1 MIKRVLINLL
11 ENASKFTPI
20 NKTISAGA
28 EMKTPGC
35 IRFWVQD
42 DGPGIPSDA
51 QEEIF
56 NKFTTYTTPVL
67 PKGIGLGLAFCK
79 LAVQAHGG
87 KIWVES
93 EAKQGSRFYFQ
104 IPTETE

>member
-1 MIKRVLINLL
+1 
-11 ENASKFTPI
+11 
-20 NKTISAGA
+20 
-28 EMKTPGC
+28 MKTPGC

-56 NKFTTYTTPVL
+56 NKFTTYTTPDL

-93 EAKQGSRFYFQ
+93 EAEQGSRFYFQ